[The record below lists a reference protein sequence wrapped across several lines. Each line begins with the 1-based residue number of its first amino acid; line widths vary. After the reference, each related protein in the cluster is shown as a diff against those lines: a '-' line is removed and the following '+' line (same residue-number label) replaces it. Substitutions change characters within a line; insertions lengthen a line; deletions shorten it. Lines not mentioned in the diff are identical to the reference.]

1 MPLLEWMPLI
11 TANTERA
18 QKAAGDHLPGPRAT
32 ARGPCLEL
40 ETMALDLASDYRWA
54 IWLPNGSPAMRSAMT
69 EFSET
74 AMAARV

>member
-1 MPLLEWMPLI
+1 MPLLDWMPLI

-18 QKAAGDHLPGPRAT
+18 QKAAQTICRVPGPPLA
-32 ARGPCLEL
+32 
-40 ETMALDLASDYRWA
+40 DLASSWKRWRSTWPA
-54 IWLPNGSPAMRSAMT
+54 TTAATGLPNGSPAMRSAMT